1 MCLGRS
7 MKTEYTPHAWCL
19 VKHGDD
25 MRVLGSWR
33 GGYADG
39 DSWRLNSG
47 IVGVD
52 DNGDD
57 WVFHGNSGSAYRCR
71 KGAYG
76 YSPYAVGWLPK
87 DTEVLEVEST
97 LEYIRG
103 LTKPKSSDTVTT

>member
-1 MCLGRS
+1 
-7 MKTEYTPHAWCL
+7 MKSEYIPHAWCL
-19 VKHGDD
+19 VKHGDY
-25 MRVLGSWR
+25 MKVLGSWR

-47 IVGVD
+47 IVGVE

-97 LEYIRG
+97 LEYIRD
-103 LTKPKSSDTVTT
+103 LTKPESSDTVTT